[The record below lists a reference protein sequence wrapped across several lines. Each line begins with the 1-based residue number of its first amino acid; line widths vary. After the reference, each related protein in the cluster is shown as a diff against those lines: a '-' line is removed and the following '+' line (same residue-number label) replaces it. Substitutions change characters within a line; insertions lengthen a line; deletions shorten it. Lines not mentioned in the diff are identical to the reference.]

1 MLTQNLL
8 AEERTESNARI
19 GLSSESRW
27 PRHQTNLEAFI
38 AASTDPDTVA
48 AVGDELGIV
57 DLEATGSYVEGVFVV
72 DLDVSGEIG
81 ADVTTAS
88 EMLIEQ
94 AIEQVT
100 TDIDGNDI
108 IELEVLQATLITVN
122 EDLAATAAPLD
133 RLEDIVEDGAAEL
146 ETDWTFAAQTAWD
159 EDRDE
164 LADLVATRN
173 TLENRQRDLTADVE
187 DLERSL
193 LGARARL
200 FVVAEPSIVAADLNL
215 LNDDTITQALVGIA
229 VTIAAAAAFLWFDRQ
244 RGRIYDDWQVEE
256 ILGLPVLATTDAS
269 GSAELPASRRLV
281 QAVAASSEVHRLG
294 IWSGDHDST
303 ESDAAFSAV
312 SELLAPLT
320 NSGFTSLSLI
330 HLSSDADEDSV
341 APVGTEQCDMV
352 VSVVA
357 KSEMT
362 MGELSERT
370 RALSSIN
377 VPMLGVVLAA

>member
-173 TLENRQRDLTADVE
+173 TLENRQRDSPPTSKTSNV
-187 DLERSL
+187 RC
-193 LGARARL
+193 LGHVL
-200 FVVAEPSIVAADLNL
+200 DCSWL
-215 LNDDTITQALVGIA
+215 LNRRSSQPTSTCL
-229 VTIAAAAAFLWFDRQ
+229 TMTRSP
-244 RGRIYDDWQVEE
+244 RH
-256 ILGLPVLATTDAS
+256 S
-269 GSAELPASRRLV
+269 SA
-281 QAVAASSEVHRLG
+281 
-294 IWSGDHDST
+294 
-303 ESDAAFSAV
+303 
-312 SELLAPLT
+312 
-320 NSGFTSLSLI
+320 
-330 HLSSDADEDSV
+330 
-341 APVGTEQCDMV
+341 
-352 VSVVA
+352 
-357 KSEMT
+357 
-362 MGELSERT
+362 
-370 RALSSIN
+370 
-377 VPMLGVVLAA
+377 